1 MSANIFKNLVLWVAI
16 FVGVFAVYQF
26 MNTPANVYSEISYSK
41 FLEHL
46 DNQRIAKIE
55 FGENIIRGELKNA
68 DPADRGFTTTGPAG
82 EMLIAKL
89 EESGVEFSF
98 SHRKQSSL
106 TQILINWGPL
116 FILVA
121 LMVFFMR
128 QVQAGGTKAMSFGKN
143 RARMLGRQVCIHS

>member
-1 MSANIFKNLVLWVAI
+1 MPVNIFKNLLLWVAI

-26 MNTPANVYSEISYSK
+26 MNTSANVYSEVSYSK

-46 DNQRIAKIE
+46 DNDRLAKVE
-55 FGENIIRGELKNA
+55 FGENTIRGELKNA
-68 DPADRGFTTTGPAG
+68 DPTDRGFTTTGPAG

-89 EESGVEFSF
+89 EESGIEFSF
-98 SHRKQSSL
+98 SRRNQSSF

-128 QVQAGGTKAMSFGKN
+128 QVQAGAQ
-143 RARMLGRQVCIHS
+143 RR